1 MAVTSDLHLQS
12 DVTTVLL
19 PKHRQQHSNPFRPL
33 HIVPILGG
41 SERLMLG
48 EIGGKR
54 NGRFGAAT
62 SLCARSFIWRAG
74 GLSACRW
81 WMTDRLL
88 SGAAQPASTAFA
100 TSFWR
105 RLGGGTL
112 FSRSPAE
119 GMWAEGEADG
129 ASRDRLITI
138 EVITEAVDRA
148 WWANYRAKL
157 QECFLQEEVLI
168 RSYQIT
174 KL

>member
-1 MAVTSDLHLQS
+1 MAGRGPKCLPVVDDGPAAFGRCSAGFDRVR
-12 DVTTVLL
+12 DELL
-19 PKHRQQHSNPFRPL
+19 EAF
-33 HIVPILGG
+33 GG
-41 SERLMLG
+41 V
-48 EIGGKR
+48 
-54 NGRFGAAT
+54 
-62 SLCARSFIWRAG
+62 
-74 GLSACRW
+74 
-81 WMTDRLL
+81 
-88 SGAAQPASTAFA
+88 
-100 TSFWR
+100 
-105 RLGGGTL
+105 TL